1 MRISSSLAAFTV
13 LLCATSGCVSSIEPD
28 IDINASVSE
37 DRPYYDALT
46 KATRERTIFKDFETR
61 YIMTATYLSP
71 EFRSAFAARL
81 EQVYKR
87 GEPGFQEATA
97 KAGFFI
103 TLNAPGGDDRIDL
116 TNVHH
121 WTVLLETK
129 EGPIRPILIKH
140 IDDKVRW
147 RPFFPGV
154 TNWSSEYLVI
164 FDTPSVDANSPQM
177 VAKTAVHLIL
187 ANADAKVGLVW

>member
-1 MRISSSLAAFTV
+1 MRNISGIAILFA
-13 LLCATSGCVSSIEPD
+13 LLWPVTSCVSSVEPD
-28 IDINASVSE
+28 IDLNTSAVE
-37 DRPYYDALT
+37 DQPYYSELT

-71 EFRSAFAARL
+71 EFRAAFAGRL
-81 EQVYKR
+81 ERVYKR
-87 GEPGFQEATA
+87 GEAGFQEATT
-97 KAGFFI
+97 KAGFFV

-121 WTVLLETK
+121 WTVLLESK
-129 EGPIRPILIKH
+129 DGPLKPVLIKR

-154 TNWSSEYLVI
+154 THWSSEYLVI
-164 FDTPSVDANSPQM
+164 FDTPSVDANSAQM
-177 VAKTAVHLIL
+177 VAKTAIHLTL
-187 ANADAKVGLVW
+187 ANADAKVSLTW